1 MQSAA
6 VKKSKLLSQ
15 IEGIQHGFF
24 TRNGGVSKGVY
35 ASLNCSPGSNDDI
48 NNVMENRQRVMAVLG
63 MESDELFG
71 LNQIHS
77 TRVFT
82 ITPEMPNEIFRSG
95 DAMVTQH
102 KGLALSVLGAD
113 CAPILFAASNAPVV
127 AAAHAGWKGAVTGI
141 VAAVVD
147 EMCRLGAEKQAITA
161 CIGPTIHQTSYEVRE
176 DFILQ
181 LNNLSSF
188 DTDEFLLE
196 NGTRYFFDLPH
207 YLEKQC
213 QLSGIGL
220 IENIGLN
227 TYELEDEF
235 FSFRRNTHAG
245 EKEYGRQISVI
256 ALR

>member
-1 MQSAA
+1 MRSAE
-6 VKKSKLLSQ
+6 VKKSNLLST
-15 IEGIQHGFF
+15 IDGVKHGFF
-24 TRNGGVSKGVY
+24 TRNGGVSDGVY
-35 ASLNCSPGSNDDI
+35 ASLNCSPGSNDEI
-48 NNVMENRQRVMAVLG
+48 NNVMENRQRVMAALG
-63 MESDELFG
+63 MEADELFG

-82 ITPEMPNEIFRSG
+82 ITPGMPSANFRSG

-113 CAPILFAASNAPVV
+113 CAPILFAATNAPVV

-147 EMCRLGAEKQAITA
+147 EMCKLGAEKQAITA
-161 CIGPTIHQTSYEVRE
+161 CIGPTIHQDSYEVRE
-176 DFILQ
+176 DFIQQ
-181 LNNLSSF
+181 LNDLSDFS
-188 DTDEFLLE
+188 TDAFLLE
-196 NGTRYFFDLPH
+196 KAGRYYFDLPRF
-207 YLEKQC
+207 LEKQC
-213 QLSGIGL
+213 QLSGIGQ

-256 ALR
+256 ALK